1 MIEHVRVI
9 RIGGGGG
16 GGGGGGRGSVVATW
30 IARSVALAAATV
42 LGVVMFVFLSGIVL
56 VGLVV
61 ALVAGMGLWIRSWF
75 RRQTAPNGMLDGR
88 RNVRVVRG
96 GPTQEVDDVR

>member
-9 RIGGGGG
+9 RIGGSGGG
-16 GGGGGGRGSVVATW
+16 GSDGGGGVVGTW

-56 VGLVV
+56 VGLVL

-96 GPTQEVDDVR
+96 GPAAEVDDAR